1 MILPIVLFIL
11 EILSI
16 LFSVIF
22 YAVNPNSINSNPHVL
37 MIGISYF
44 ASLLSLPSFFWNFN
58 NVKNCIS
65 KFVKTRGVIGILFS
79 IATFVIAI
87 AVLVIVFVR
96 RAAENGLRV
105 F

>member
-1 MILPIVLFIL
+1 MILPIVLFII
-11 EILSI
+11 EISSI
-16 LFSVIF
+16 LFSVVF

-44 ASLLSLPSFFWNFN
+44 AMLLSLPSFFWNVN

-79 IATFVIAI
+79 IATFIIAL
-87 AVLVIVFVR
+87 AVLITVFVK
-96 RAAENGLRV
+96 RATENGLKV